1 MKIIG
6 ITEIHYKTMK
16 FIKIRLGGVMGRLGG
31 V

>member
-6 ITEIHYKTMK
+6 ITEIHVKLMD

-31 V
+31 A